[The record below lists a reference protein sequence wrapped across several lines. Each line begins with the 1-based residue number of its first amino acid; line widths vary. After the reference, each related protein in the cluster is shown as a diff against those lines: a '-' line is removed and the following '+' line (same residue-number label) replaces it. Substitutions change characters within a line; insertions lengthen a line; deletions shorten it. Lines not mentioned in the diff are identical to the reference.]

1 MVLLKYSNIGCWKYT
16 NECCIVQTMSMEKI
30 SKAFSDKNR
39 LKIVSFLSEG
49 QKNVSEVADKLN
61 VEENLAS
68 HHLRVLAALGFLKN
82 DKKGREV
89 YYRIN
94 DSKFIAL
101 VRDLKK
107 NPIFKEL
114 LLKALEDE
122 K

>member
-1 MVLLKYSNIGCWKYT
+1 MVI
-16 NECCIVQTMSMEKI
+16 EKV

-39 LKIVSFLSEG
+39 IKIVTFLSEG
-49 QKNVSEVADKLN
+49 QRNVSEVADKLN

-68 HHLRVLAALGFLKN
+68 HHLRVLASLGFLKN

-94 DSKFIAL
+94 DSKFISL
-101 VRDLKK
+101 IKDLKK
-107 NPIFKEL
+107 NPTFKDL
-114 LLKALEDE
+114 LVKALEED